1 MHVMLLP
8 PHLGKHQRMSHDN
21 RTAQFSPFA
30 ALTGCEAEVA
40 EAGQMTN
47 CRIELSECEIAKLN
61 ERNTFIQRRI
71 DYQLRKLTSSDAS
84 LGRLLFF
91 E

>member
-1 MHVMLLP
+1 MP
-8 PHLGKHQRMSHDN
+8 
-21 RTAQFSPFA
+21 
-30 ALTGCEAEVA
+30 
-40 EAGQMTN
+40 N
-47 CRIELSECEIAKLN
+47 CKIKLSECEIAKLN

-84 LGRLLFF
+84 LGRLPFF